1 MSYYI
6 ELPVML
12 IMYVGWKAF
21 KKTKIVGLDN
31 MDLETDTHTPTEED
45 KVTTGWR
52 ARFKDIR
59 NWIV

>member
-1 MSYYI
+1 
-6 ELPVML
+6 ML